1 MAESIKKSDIIENDI
16 LKSVII
22 EFEQAQVKIKAFND
36 ELRQTARL
44 SKDGLNNVKFNSVT
58 DINQAKIAIL
68 EANNAIKQKVLLE
81 KGEIEVSIALEQ
93 AKVKQAKAEND
104 LNQQKARSEAITNK
118 LTRSEQMLQSAYSR
132 VNGWLGKLR
141 SEYRDLAIKKE
152 LNGKLTDAEIRRM
165 QNIEVRMTSYDNALK
180 KVDASMGNHQRN
192 VGNYAMAYNGLGNSV
207 NQLTREMPAFA
218 NSVGTGFMAISN
230 NLPIFFDEVTKIK
243 HANKELIA
251 QGQPVKSVFSQIASS
266 VFSLGTLLSVGVT
279 LLTVYGAKIVEWIS
293 NNKELSESQKK
304 LKESLNSTSLSNQIE
319 TRTLNNQIEVLKSL
333 KTGSTE
339 RKNLIDEINETYGLT
354 LENLSNEDKFLKL
367 VNIQQEKYI
376 EDSNKRLN
384 IKLNEIK
391 AEDLMTQAREANTK
405 AYEDRLNIDRLLK
418 TEAKGTEDGLR
429 DIYKSLKDLTA
440 EQIKN
445 TTAYASSFPYTDRS
459 ELINSLISKYYELE
473 KVKNLNLRV
482 DELLGKNA
490 KIQSEL
496 PSDKKPNKDKTDK
509 DKTESKIKFEKDL
522 TIAIAEENIKQIE
535 LEYIQQQETIK
546 LNAKKQ
552 IDSINSDIKTKE
564 EIAKMD
570 KDSLAKYNQ
579 YLIDKSILEKEITE
593 TTLIELRKLDEKFTE
608 EQKKIINDFNDYYFE
623 QLTKKYE
630 DEYQLKLKGLED
642 NEKIWETNLN
652 NSDSSDKEIAE
663 QTKKNRIETL
673 KEIIKLNTEYH
684 KKSTDEELEL
694 AKLTNTKTVIDTK
707 QTATNLNNITK
718 LTADYFIE
726 QSNRKIAQIDKE
738 QQQHEKAYSL
748 YSDLAKNGNIQAK
761 ESLAL
766 ENQQI
771 VEANKKKQAELKKQA
786 MWKLIE
792 GGVSA
797 YAKNAGDS
805 NVKNPVMK
813 TFTDITLLTQLLKT
827 LPSFEVGTEDTG
839 TNGNGI
845 DGRGGFHAI
854 LHPNERV
861 LTKEQNQLI
870 GNVSNED
877 LALTMNKINSGEL
890 VKLKEGATS
899 NVGNWQNMAL
909 ISEIQDL
916 KNIIKN
922 KPDFKIEAGEII
934 QGAMS
939 IVETKTTK
947 NSIYSNRYIVK

>member
-68 EANNAIKQKVLLE
+68 EANNAIKQKVLLD

-141 SEYRDLAIKKE
+141 NEYRDLAIKKE
-152 LNGKLTDAEIRRM
+152 LNAKLTDAEITRM
-165 QNIEVRMTSYDNALK
+165 KNIEVRMQSYDAALK

-230 NLPIFFDEVTKIK
+230 NLPIFFDEIEKIK
-243 HANKELIA
+243 KSNAELIK
-251 QGQPVKSVFSQIASS
+251 QGQPVKSVFSQIAGS

-279 LLTVYGAKIVEWIS
+279 LLTVYGAKIVEWAS
-293 NNKELSESQKK
+293 NLSGANEELERQRKIRERINKEQKENGEYISKESSEYVSLLYALKQTNKESEQRKSLLIEINDNYGTTLKNLSDEASFQMQLNTAIREYILLKDYEFDRKKK
-304 LKESLNSTSLSNQIE
+304 LEKF
-319 TRTLNNQIEVLKSL
+319 EVVQEREYQTKLK
-333 KTGSTE
+333 
-339 RKNLIDEINETYGLT
+339 
-354 LENLSNEDKFLKL
+354 
-367 VNIQQEKYI
+367 
-376 EDSNKRLN
+376 
-384 IKLNEIK
+384 
-391 AEDLMTQAREANTK
+391 
-405 AYEDRLNIDRLLK
+405 
-418 TEAKGTEDGLR
+418 
-429 DIYKSLKDLTA
+429 
-440 EQIKN
+440 
-445 TTAYASSFPYTDRS
+445 
-459 ELINSLISKYYELE
+459 ISELE
-473 KVKNLNLRV
+473 KEILKTNKEQNAYVEGARRGEYLQDFDTISEFDTKRVFLLEEQVKLQDYLDYAERRKLVLSKEQFDLDNKIDKIRKTGLV
-482 DELLGKNA
+482 PIEKGKN
-490 KIQSEL
+490 E
-496 PSDKKPNKDKTDK
+496 PKDKVEK
-509 DKTESKIKFEKDL
+509 AISFEKDL
-522 TIAIAEENIKQIE
+522 TTAIQEENIKQIE
-535 LEYIQQQETIK
+535 SEYIQQQETIK

-552 IDSINSDIKTKE
+552 IDSINSEIKTKE

-579 YLIDKSILEKEITE
+579 FLIDKVTLEKEITE
-593 TTLIELRKLDEKFTE
+593 TTLIELKKLDDKFTE
-608 EQKKIINDFNDYYFE
+608 EQRKIIEDFNVYYFE

-630 DEYQLKLKGLED
+630 AEYQLKLKGLED

-652 NSDSSDKEIAE
+652 NSDSSDKEIEE
-663 QTKKNRIETL
+663 QTKKNRIHTL
-673 KEIIKLNTEYH
+673 QEIIKLNKEYH
-684 KKSTDEELEL
+684 KSTTDEELEL
-694 AKLTNTKTVIDTK
+694 AKLNNTKNVSDAK
-707 QTATNLNNITK
+707 QTAKALNDITK

-726 QSNRKIAQIDKE
+726 QSNRKIAQIELEK
-738 QQQHEKAYSL
+738 QQHEKAYSL

-792 GGVSA
+792 GGVAA

-805 NVKNPVMK
+805 TVKNPVMK
-813 TFTDITLLTQLLKT
+813 TFSDITLLTQLLKT
-827 LPSFEVGTEDTG
+827 LPSFEVGTENTG

-877 LALTMNKINSGEL
+877 LALTMNKLNSGEL

-899 NVGNWQNMAL
+899 NVGNWQNVAL